1 MYAQIEQKL
10 LTAFEPV
17 HLEVI
22 DESHQHSVPDGAQT
36 HFRVVLVS
44 PAFAGLNRIQRHR
57 RVYQV
62 LAEELEGLI
71 KALSV
76 LAFEPS
82 EWGGKEH
89 SLPLSPPCLGGSRHD
104 KP

>member
-1 MYAQIEQKL
+1 MQVQIEQKL
-10 LTAFEPV
+10 LTAFDPV

-22 DESHQHSVPDGAQT
+22 DESHQHSVPEGAQT

-44 PAFAGLNRIQRHR
+44 PAFIGLKRVQRHR

-82 EWGGKEH
+82 EWEGKEH
-89 SLPLSPPCLGGSRHD
+89 RLPVSPPCLGGSRHEQ
-104 KP
+104 